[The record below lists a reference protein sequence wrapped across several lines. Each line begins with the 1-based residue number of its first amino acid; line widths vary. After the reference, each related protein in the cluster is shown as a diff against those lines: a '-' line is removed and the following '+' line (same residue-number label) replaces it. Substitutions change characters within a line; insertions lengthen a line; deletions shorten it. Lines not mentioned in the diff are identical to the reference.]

1 MGPSTDQT
9 EGAMSDGDD
18 PQKDGADDNSG
29 DARVPAAR
37 PQRPPPIPGERQVG
51 TRGIWPFSDDDED
64 AEKAQTA
71 GAPATD
77 TTKSDEPGWLDRLTR
92 TLTDLATDI
101 SSVTVR
107 TYTAEDVGAAV
118 KNPREIDQVG
128 QLRAW
133 TRIAIDGDTD
143 VCVPT
148 SQGKVDRTLWQLH
161 QQVVDQAQTHRN
173 AMIETLVSSATG
185 LWTGKK

>member
-1 MGPSTDQT
+1 
-9 EGAMSDGDD
+9 MSDGDD
-18 PQKDGADDNSG
+18 PQTNAGQQTNQDPADNSG
-29 DARVPAAR
+29 DTRLPAAR
-37 PQRPPPIPGERQVG
+37 PERAPPSSEERGAVRS
-51 TRGIWPFSDDDED
+51 RGIWPFSGDDDEEKPAAAA
-64 AEKAQTA
+64 AEAE
-71 GAPATD
+71 D
-77 TTKSDEPGWLDRLTR
+77 DEPGWLDRLAQ
-92 TLTDLATDI
+92 TLSDLAADI

-148 SQGKVDRTLWQLH
+148 TEGKVDRTLWQLH

-173 AMIETLVSSATG
+173 AMIETLVGSATG
-185 LWTGKK
+185 LWNRKKSP